1 MILDPEEL
9 IAQAEALQATGTTVG
24 SRTGMNRA
32 YYAVHLSARDLL
44 YGPDAVRWTGNSRR
58 PSHVAVLNAVRN
70 HHVFSP
76 LAQPLDELKKMREA
90 ADYVRD
96 DDHPEVQALFLL
108 HGVSGWQGLAD
119 IALALAR
126 DITTALQQPFPAN

>member
-1 MILDPEEL
+1 MILEPEEL
-9 IAQAEALQATGTTVG
+9 LAQAETLKATGTTVG
-24 SRTGMNRA
+24 SRSGINRG
-32 YYAVHLSARDLL
+32 YYASHLSARDVL

-58 PSHVAVLNAVRN
+58 PSHVAVINALREHPVLDT
-70 HHVFSP
+70 V
-76 LAQPLDELKKMREA
+76 AQPLDDLKTMREV

-96 DDHPEVQALFLL
+96 DDHPEVQALFLR

-126 DITTALQQPFPAN
+126 DITAALQHPLPAN